1 MHARMLWILTA
12 RITCTSG
19 SSLQTTPPR
28 SGLAARKNA
37 RALAQ
42 RGPYTGCAVEDEDAG
57 KDESDHVDRQQR
69 RPRAQL
75 LHDPHDG

>member
-1 MHARMLWILTA
+1 MDSDRADHLHIRFFSANYPSTLR
-12 RITCTSG
+12 
-19 SSLQTTPPR
+19 
-28 SGLAARKNA
+28 GLAARKNA

-57 KDESDHVDRQQR
+57 KDESDHVDRKQR